1 MTRTVNCVVLGKKA
15 PGLEEVPYPGELG
28 ERIYQNVSAEVW
40 QNWLERLVMIVNEY
54 QLNSADPK
62 SLKTIEQH
70 MQGYLFNEGDQGDA
84 PEGFVAT

>member
-40 QNWLERLVMIVNEY
+40 QNWLERLVMIDHALTTV
-54 QLNSADPK
+54 
-62 SLKTIEQH
+62 
-70 MQGYLFNEGDQGDA
+70 
-84 PEGFVAT
+84 

>member
-1 MTRTVNCVVLGKKA
+1 VVLGKKA

-84 PEGFVAT
+84 PEGFVAGPNNS